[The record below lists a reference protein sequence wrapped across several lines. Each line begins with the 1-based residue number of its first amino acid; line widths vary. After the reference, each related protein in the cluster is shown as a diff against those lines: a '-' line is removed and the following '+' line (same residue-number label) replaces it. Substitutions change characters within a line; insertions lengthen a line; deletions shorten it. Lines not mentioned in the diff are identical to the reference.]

1 MRISYLSILA
11 LIILISQLGFTQNK
25 SGSKRR
31 SVAVLELQSSG
42 GLTAAETSA
51 LTNRFRGIL
60 VSTQVF
66 DVLERE
72 KMSEILKE
80 QDFIMSDNCN
90 SSECAVQV
98 GQLLGV
104 EAMIAGDIGKVGN
117 LYTIDLRIINVESG
131 KIENTQSVNHSGD
144 VEGLLTKMNEAA
156 LAFANVYKKKMT
168 WLYILSGSVVAGG
181 TAAYLILTKKEKPK
195 GIQNPGFPSE

>member
-1 MRISYLSILA
+1 MRNILLLLVLLSSYLPTVVA
-11 LIILISQLGFTQNK
+11 QEK
-25 SGSKRR
+25 KR

-42 GLTAAETSA
+42 GVTKSEIVA

-90 SSECAVQV
+90 SSQCAVQV

-104 EAMIAGDIGKVGN
+104 ETMIAGDIGKVGTV
-117 LYTIDLRIINVESG
+117 YTIDLRIINVESG

-144 VEGLLTKMNEAA
+144 IEGLLVKMNDAA
-156 LAFANVYKKKMT
+156 LAFAKVYKKKKT

-181 TAAYLILTKKEKPK
+181 TVAYMILTKKEKPK